1 MNCHTVVYAL
11 KMLLYDVLAVIEI
24 CIARNVSGM
33 KVELYPFHYENSPMQ
48 YTEIFRAV
56 KTEYFIG
63 KK

>member
-33 KVELYPFHYENSPMQ
+33 EGRALPFPL
-48 YTEIFRAV
+48 
-56 KTEYFIG
+56 
-63 KK
+63 